1 MRIILNLSLLGLAGS
16 VFMMGASGSGP
27 GAAPEIDPASA
38 ASALAFV
45 VGALAVVRGRRKRSI
60 PTN

>member
-1 MRIILNLSLLGLAGS
+1 MRIILNLVLVGLAGS
-16 VFMMGASGSGP
+16 VYMMGATGNGP

-45 VGALAVVRGRRKRSI
+45 AGALAVVRGRRKKSL
-60 PTN
+60 PSN